1 MRVLAFL
8 PFPLKI
14 NNNTSI
20 VNHFTGM
27 QHMINQW
34 KPPPPPLNTS
44 KTPSLTAED
53 SPPLPI
59 TNHRERSEMVEV
71 GDPTVVARKVQKADR
86 EKIRRDRLND
96 HFHQL
101 GTVID
106 PDRPRNDKA
115 TIITETIQVLKD
127 ITSEVD
133 RLKTEHKSLSEESRE
148 LILEKTELREEKASL
163 KSDIENLNSQYQ
175 QRVGVMPPWT
185 AIDHSVVMSS
195 PYTYPVPM
203 PMPIPPCPVSIHPPP
218 MQPFPYF
225 GNQNPGHI
233 PSLSSMYIPF
243 SAPAI
248 PPMEMPSA
256 QYPSTSHVFSQK
268 ESRSKS
274 PGHRRRPSDAERCS
288 VSPDVA
294 TELELKMP
302 GSSTQQDCT
311 SRGKKA
317 KHSVM
322 SDRIIIDESASSRYS
337 ASQGLQDSSNSVSNT
352 PKAG

>member
-1 MRVLAFL
+1 MHCRFEIGGCYAV
-8 PFPLKI
+8 
-14 NNNTSI
+14 
-20 VNHFTGM
+20 
-27 QHMINQW
+27 
-34 KPPPPPLNTS
+34 
-44 KTPSLTAED
+44 
-53 SPPLPI
+53 
-59 TNHRERSEMVEV
+59 EMFMFF
-71 GDPTVVARKVQKADR
+71 
-86 EKIRRDRLND
+86 LND
-96 HFHQL
+96 A
-101 GTVID
+101 D

-148 LILEKTELREEKASL
+148 VRFLLFVQFVFKFKLSCSLFIHLILYSQLILEKTELREEKASL

-233 PSLSSMYIPF
+233 PSPSSMYIPF

-302 GSSTQQDCT
+302 GSSTQQVYYKQFIYILKIQTCF
-311 SRGKKA
+311 SA
-317 KHSVM
+317 KT
-322 SDRIIIDESASSRYS
+322 Y
-337 ASQGLQDSSNSVSNT
+337 
-352 PKAG
+352 